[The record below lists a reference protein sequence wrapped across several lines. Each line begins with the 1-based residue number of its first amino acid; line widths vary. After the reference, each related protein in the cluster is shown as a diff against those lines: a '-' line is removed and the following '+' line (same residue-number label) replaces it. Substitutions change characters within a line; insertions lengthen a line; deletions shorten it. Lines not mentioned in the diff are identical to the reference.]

1 MVSNEKDTPCRIC
14 TAIRIFLLSV
24 LTIALLTFFDR
35 SILSAVASLKPLTI
49 AIILVGLL
57 AFFALLKSAFEYRQW
72 KKRD

>member
-35 SILSAVASLKPLTI
+35 SILSAVASFKPLTI
-49 AIILVGLL
+49 AIILVGVL